1 MRGAFDGSDWT
12 MLAGLATVAVAL
24 FLAWGLPAALAF
36 VGLCLIVASLL
47 SARK

>member
-24 FLAWGLPAALAF
+24 YLSWGLPAALAWI
-36 VGLCLIVASLL
+36 GLWLMTAGAL